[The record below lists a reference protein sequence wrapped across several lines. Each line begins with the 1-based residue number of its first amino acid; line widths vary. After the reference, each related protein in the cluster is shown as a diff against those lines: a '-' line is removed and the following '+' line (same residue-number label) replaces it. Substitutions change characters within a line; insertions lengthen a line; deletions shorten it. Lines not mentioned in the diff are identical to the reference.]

1 MLRSV
6 LQVLHHLVLFRPWGE
21 QEVSLRNLGGDGA
34 VEASNFVHPLFTEVK
49 FATAHRHDLLLQGH
63 VRLLH
68 GFFEGVFEDVEALR
82 CLILLRCN
90 LTVAIC
96 VVVETITRI
105 RIV

>member
-1 MLRSV
+1 MV
-6 LQVLHHLVLFRPWGE
+6 MFRPWRK

-34 VEASNFVHPLFTEVK
+34 VEASKFVHPLFTEVK

-63 VRLLH
+63 VRFLH

-90 LTVAIC
+90 LTVAVR
-96 VVVETITRI
+96 VVVETIARI
-105 RIV
+105 RIS